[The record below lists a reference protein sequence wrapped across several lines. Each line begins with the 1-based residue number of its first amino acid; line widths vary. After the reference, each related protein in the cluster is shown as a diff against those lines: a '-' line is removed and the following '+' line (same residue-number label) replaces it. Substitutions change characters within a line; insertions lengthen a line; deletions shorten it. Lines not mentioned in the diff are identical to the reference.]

1 MDENLRE
8 ATMKLCNLLSG
19 VSLGVLAFAAF
30 ETPARAQEQLP
41 AIDVGAARPVAG
53 GPGEGQGTS
62 PGIPAAGNGAGP
74 GGYGGAGPAQ
84 DPYNK
89 TYSYED
95 ASVGTKTDTPVMDT
109 PLDVVSVSQQVLKDQ
124 QITDLAQALQNVS
137 GVTVAR
143 GSGFSNGLP
152 YQGIMIRGFGNTGNT
167 YRDGFR
173 VDGGAGY
180 GLQQMANVQSVE
192 VLKGAGA
199 ILYGLSEPGG
209 LVNIVTKQP
218 LDAPYYAVN
227 TQVGSLAEYRT
238 TIDATGPLNADKSV
252 LYRMNMSYENNGAPL
267 RLVRR

>member
-1 MDENLRE
+1 
-8 ATMKLCNLLSG
+8 MKLCNLLSG

-109 PLDVVSVSQQVLKDQ
+109 PLNVVSVSQQVLKDQ

-152 YQGIMIRGFGNTGNT
+152 YQGIMICGFGNTGNT

-180 GLQQMANVQSVE
+180 GPSKWPMCRASRCS
-192 VLKGAGA
+192 KARGR
-199 ILYGLSEPGG
+199 SF
-209 LVNIVTKQP
+209 
-218 LDAPYYAVN
+218 
-227 TQVGSLAEYRT
+227 
-238 TIDATGPLNADKSV
+238 TG
-252 LYRMNMSYENNGAPL
+252 
-267 RLVRR
+267 